1 MPLTLNQYAM
11 KRILFA
17 LVALAMLCACNDNV
31 CTISGTLTDPV
42 DSVRLVDITGDV
54 LDVATVN
61 NGAFTLKC
69 GIDPETGVSIIRGAL
84 PTDAVY
90 YTEEAVFYDPV
101 PLIPDVKRIK
111 VTIADG
117 QTEITGSPMSQE
129 IQDFQQWAMNTYL
142 GDVETIS
149 ALEQA
154 GDSIG
159 IMKKSEEL
167 ANKMATRCRE
177 VYQAHKNDAIGAQAL
192 NILMGFADEEEFIA
206 LYEQGGKAVKADA
219 GLGGYYEHL
228 KSLPEEAVI
237 TLLENGEVMK
247 EQGTFE
253 DYVGTGS
260 YTLVDF
266 WASWCGPC
274 KAEAPNVI
282 AVYEKYR
289 DKGLVVIG
297 VPVNDKQEAT
307 EKAMRDLGIHY
318 PQVLDPSQALAER
331 FNITGIPH
339 IILFAPDGSIVAAGL
354 RGSQI
359 DEAVGKVMK

>member
-1 MPLTLNQYAM
+1 M

-17 LVALAMLCACNDNV
+17 LMALAALCACNDNV

-42 DSVRLVDITGDV
+42 DTVRLVDMSGAV
-54 LDVATVN
+54 LDVATVKD
-61 NGAFTLKC
+61 GTFTLKC
-69 GIDPETGVSIIRGAL
+69 EIDPEAGVSIIRGAL
-84 PTDAVY
+84 PSDDVY
-90 YTEEAVFYDPV
+90 YTEDAMFYDPI
-101 PLIPDVKRIK
+101 PLIPDVKKIT
-111 VTIADG
+111 VDIADG
-117 QTEITGSPMSQE
+117 EPKITGSPLSQE
-129 IQDFQQWAMNTYL
+129 IHDFQQWAFDTYL
-142 GDVETIS
+142 KDVETIS
-149 ALEQA
+149 ALEEA

-159 IMKKSEEL
+159 VMKTSDEL

-177 VYQAHKNDAIGAQAL
+177 VYQAHKDDAIGAQAL
-192 NILMGFADEEEFIA
+192 GLLIEFADEDEFIV

-219 GLGGYYEHL
+219 SLGGYYEHL

-237 TLLENGEVMK
+237 TLLESGEVVK

-282 AVYEKYR
+282 AVFEKYR

-307 EKAMRDLGIHY
+307 EMALKNLGIHY

-331 FNITGIPH
+331 FNIVGIPY
-339 IILFAPDGSIVAAGL
+339 IILFAPDGSIVAQGL
-354 RGSQI
+354 RGAQI
-359 DEAVGKVMK
+359 DEAVGKMLP

>member
-1 MPLTLNQYAM
+1 M
-11 KRILFA
+11 
-17 LVALAMLCACNDNV
+17 ALAVLCACNENNDNV

-42 DSVRLVDITGDV
+42 DSVRLVDMSGEV
-54 LDVATVN
+54 LDVADVI

-90 YTEEAVFYDPV
+90 YTEEAMFYEPV

-117 QTEITGSPMSQE
+117 QAEITGSPLSQE
-129 IQDFQQWAMNTYL
+129 IKDFQQWARDTYL
-142 GDVETIS
+142 SDVETIS

-159 IMKKSEEL
+159 LMSTSEEL

-177 VYQAHKNDAIGAQAL
+177 VYQAHKADAIGAQAL
-192 NILMGFADEEEFIA
+192 GLLIEFADEDEFIA

-219 GLGGYYEHL
+219 SLGGYYEHL

-237 TLLENGEVMK
+237 TLLESGDMVK

-253 DYVGTGS
+253 DYVGAGS

-289 DKGLVVIG
+289 DKGLVVVG

-307 EKAMRDLGIHY
+307 EKAMRDWGIHY
-318 PQVLDPSQALAER
+318 PQVLDPSLALADR
-331 FNITGIPH
+331 FNIEGIPH

-354 RGSQI
+354 RGAQI
-359 DEAVGKVMK
+359 EEEVGKVLH

>member
-1 MPLTLNQYAM
+1 M

-17 LVALAMLCACNDNV
+17 LMALAMLYACNENV

-42 DSVRLVDITGDV
+42 DSVRLVSISGEV

-61 NGAFTLKC
+61 NGSFTLKC
-69 GIDPETGVSIIRGAL
+69 AIDPETGVSIIRGAML
-84 PTDAVY
+84 TEDLYYSDDAIRY
-90 YTEEAVFYDPV
+90 EPIS
-101 PLIPDVKRIK
+101 LIPDAKRIK

-117 QTEITGSPMSQE
+117 QTEIKGSPMSQE
-129 IQDFQQWAMNTYL
+129 NQDFQQWAMDTYL
-142 GDVETIS
+142 SDVETIS

-167 ANKMATRCRE
+167 ANKLATRCRE

-192 NILMGFADEEEFIA
+192 GLLIGFADKDEFIA
-206 LYEQGGKAVKADA
+206 LYEQGGKVVKADA
-219 GLGGYYEHL
+219 SLGGYYEHL
-228 KSLPEEAVI
+228 KSMPEEAVI
-237 TLLENGEVMK
+237 TLLESGEVVK
-247 EQGTFE
+247 EKGAFE
-253 DYVGTGS
+253 DYVGTGN

-307 EKAMRDLGIHY
+307 EQAMRDLGIHY

-331 FNITGIPH
+331 FNIVGIPY
-339 IILFAPDGSIVAAGL
+339 IILFAPDGSVVATGL
-354 RGSQI
+354 RDAQI
-359 DEAVGKVMK
+359 EEAVKEVLK

>member
-1 MPLTLNQYAM
+1 M

-17 LVALAMLCACNDNV
+17 LVALAMLCACNENV

-42 DSVRLVDITGDV
+42 DSVRLVSISGDV

-61 NGAFTLKC
+61 NGSFTLKC
-69 GIDPETGVSIIRGAL
+69 AIDPETGVSIIRGAM
-84 PTDAVY
+84 PSEEQYYSEDAVQ
-90 YTEEAVFYDPV
+90 YDPIS
-101 PLIPDVKRIK
+101 LIPDAKRIK
-111 VTIADG
+111 VTIVDG
-117 QTEITGSPMSQE
+117 QTEIKGSPLSQE
-129 IQDFQQWAMNTYL
+129 IHDFQQWALDTYL
-142 GDVETIS
+142 SDVETIS

-154 GDSIG
+154 RDSIE
-159 IMKKSEEL
+159 IMKTSEEL

-192 NILMGFADEEEFIA
+192 GLLIEFADEDEFIA
-206 LYEQGGKAVKADA
+206 LYEQGGEAVKDDVS
-219 GLGGYYEHL
+219 LGGYYEHL
-228 KSLPEEAVI
+228 KSLPEQAVI
-237 TLLENGEVMK
+237 TLLESGEVVK
-247 EQGTFE
+247 EKGAFE
-253 DYVGTGS
+253 DYVGVGN
-260 YTLVDF
+260 YTIVDF

-339 IILFAPDGSIVAAGL
+339 IILFAPDGSVVAAGL
-354 RGSQI
+354 RGAQI
-359 DEAVGKVMK
+359 EEAVGKVLK

>member
-1 MPLTLNQYAM
+1 M

-17 LVALAMLCACNDNV
+17 LMALAVLCACNENNDNV

-42 DSVRLVDITGDV
+42 DSVRLVDMSGDV

-61 NGAFTLKC
+61 DGAFTLKC
-69 GIDPETGVSIIRGAL
+69 AIDPEAGVSIIRGAM
-84 PTDAVY
+84 PTEDLYYSEDAVQ
-90 YTEEAVFYDPV
+90 YDPI

-111 VTIADG
+111 VVITDG

-129 IQDFQQWAMNTYL
+129 IQNFQQWALDTYL
-142 GDVETIS
+142 KDVEKIS
-149 ALEQA
+149 ALEEA

-159 IMKKSEEL
+159 IMKTSEEL

-177 VYQAHKNDAIGAQAL
+177 VYQAHKNDIIGAQAL
-192 NILMGFADEEEFIA
+192 GLLIEFADEDEFIA

-219 GLGGYYEHL
+219 SLGGYYEHL

-237 TLLENGEVMK
+237 TLLESGEVVK
-247 EQGTFE
+247 EQGIFE
-253 DYVGTGS
+253 DYVGAGN

-289 DKGLVVIG
+289 DKGLVVVG

-331 FNITGIPH
+331 FNIVGIPY

-354 RGSQI
+354 RGAQI
-359 DEAVGKVMK
+359 EEAVGKVLQ

>member
-1 MPLTLNQYAM
+1 M

-17 LVALAMLCACNDNV
+17 LMALAVLCACNENHDNV

-42 DSVRLVDITGDV
+42 DSVRLVDMSGEV
-54 LDVATVN
+54 LDVATVI

-69 GIDPETGVSIIRGAL
+69 EIDPETGVSIIRGAL
-84 PTDAVY
+84 PTEDSYYSEDAVQ
-90 YTEEAVFYDPV
+90 YDPISLV
-101 PLIPDVKRIK
+101 PDVKKIK
-111 VTIADG
+111 VTITEDH
-117 QTEITGSPMSQE
+117 TEIKGSPMSQE
-129 IQDFQQWAMNTYL
+129 IQDFQQWALDTYL
-142 GDVETIS
+142 SAIETIS
-149 ALEQA
+149 NLEED

-159 IMKKSEEL
+159 VMRTSEEL

-177 VYQAHKNDAIGAQAL
+177 VYQAHKADAIGAQAL
-192 NILMGFADEEEFIA
+192 NLLVEFADEEEFLA

-219 GLGGYYEHL
+219 VLGGYYEHL
-228 KSLPEEAVI
+228 KSMPEEAVV
-237 TLLENGEVMK
+237 TLLESGEVVK

-253 DYVGTGS
+253 DYVGAGS

-274 KAEAPNVI
+274 RAETPNVV

-307 EKAMRDLGIHY
+307 ENAMRDLGIHY

-331 FNITGIPH
+331 FNIVGIPY
-339 IILFAPDGSIVAAGL
+339 IILFAPDGSVVAAGL
-354 RGSQI
+354 RGTQI
-359 DEAVGKVMK
+359 DEAVGKVLQ

>member
-1 MPLTLNQYAM
+1 M

-17 LVALAMLCACNDNV
+17 LMALAALCACNDNV
-31 CTISGTLTDPV
+31 CTISGTLTDPL
-42 DSVRLVDITGDV
+42 DSVRLVDMSGAV
-54 LDVATVN
+54 LDVATVKD
-61 NGAFTLKC
+61 GAFTLKC
-69 GIDPETGVSIIRGAL
+69 EIDPEAGVSIIRGAL
-84 PTDAVY
+84 PTEDSY
-90 YTEEAVFYDPV
+90 YSEESIYYDPI
-101 PLIPDVKRIK
+101 PLIPDVKKIK
-111 VTIADG
+111 VDIADG
-117 QTEITGSPMSQE
+117 ESKITGSPLSQE
-129 IQDFQQWAMNTYL
+129 IQDFQQWAMDTYL
-142 GDVETIS
+142 KDVETIS
-149 ALEQA
+149 ALEEA

-159 IMKKSEEL
+159 VMKTSEEL

-177 VYQAHKNDAIGAQAL
+177 VYQAHKDDAIGAQAL
-192 NILMGFADEEEFIA
+192 GLLTEFADEDEFIA

-219 GLGGYYEHL
+219 SLGGYYEYL
-228 KSLPEEAVI
+228 KSSPEEAVI
-237 TLLENGEVMK
+237 TLLESGEVVK

-282 AVYEKYR
+282 AVFEKYR

-318 PQVLDPSQALAER
+318 PQVLDPSMTLASR
-331 FNITGIPH
+331 FGVEGIPY
-339 IILFAPDGSIVAAGL
+339 IILFAPDASIVAQGL
-354 RGSQI
+354 RGARI
-359 DEAVGKVMK
+359 DEEVGKVLP

>member
-1 MPLTLNQYAM
+1 M

-17 LVALAMLCACNDNV
+17 LMALAVLCACNENNDNV

-42 DSVRLVDITGDV
+42 DSVRLVDMSGDV

-61 NGAFTLKC
+61 DGAFTLKC
-69 GIDPETGVSIIRGAL
+69 AIDPEAGVSIIRGAM
-84 PTDAVY
+84 PTEDLY
-90 YTEEAVFYDPV
+90 YSEDVVQYDPI

-111 VTIADG
+111 VVITDG

-129 IQDFQQWAMNTYL
+129 IQNFQQWALDTYL
-142 GDVETIS
+142 KDVEKIS
-149 ALEQA
+149 ALEEA

-159 IMKKSEEL
+159 IMKTSEEL

-177 VYQAHKNDAIGAQAL
+177 VYQAHKNDIIGAQAL
-192 NILMGFADEEEFIA
+192 GLLIEFADEDEFIA

-219 GLGGYYEHL
+219 SLGGYYEHL

-237 TLLENGEVMK
+237 MLLESGEMVK
-247 EQGTFE
+247 EQCTFE
-253 DYVGTGS
+253 DFVGTGN

-331 FNITGIPH
+331 FNIVGIPY

-354 RGSQI
+354 RGAQI
-359 DEAVGKVMK
+359 EEAVGKVLQ

>member
-1 MPLTLNQYAM
+1 M
-11 KRILFA
+11 
-17 LVALAMLCACNDNV
+17 ALAVLCACNENNDNV

-42 DSVRLVDITGDV
+42 DSVRLVDMSGDV
-54 LDVATVN
+54 LDVADVI
-61 NGAFTLKC
+61 NGGFTLKC
-69 GIDPETGVSIIRGAL
+69 AIDPETGASIIRGAM
-84 PTDAVY
+84 PTEDLYYSEDAVQ
-90 YTEEAVFYDPV
+90 YDPI
-101 PLIPDVKRIK
+101 PIIPDVKRIK

-117 QTEITGSPMSQE
+117 QSEIKGSPMSQE
-129 IQDFQQWAMNTYL
+129 YQDFQQWVLDTYL
-142 GDVETIS
+142 SDVETIS

-159 IMKKSEEL
+159 IMKTSEEL

-192 NILMGFADEEEFIA
+192 GLLIEFADKDEFIA

-228 KSLPEEAVI
+228 MSMPEEAVI
-237 TLLENGEVMK
+237 TLLESGEVVK

-307 EKAMRDLGIHY
+307 EKAMRDWGIHY

-331 FNITGIPH
+331 FNIVGIPY

-354 RGSQI
+354 RGAQV
-359 DEAVGKVMK
+359 EEVVGKVLQ

>member
-1 MPLTLNQYAM
+1 M

-17 LVALAMLCACNDNV
+17 LMALAVLCACNENNDNV
-31 CTISGTLTDPV
+31 CTISGTLTDPL
-42 DSVRLVDITGDV
+42 DSVRLLSISGDV

-69 GIDPETGVSIIRGAL
+69 AIDPETGFSIIRGAM
-84 PTDAVY
+84 PTEDLYYSEDAVQ
-90 YTEEAVFYDPV
+90 YDPI
-101 PLIPDVKRIK
+101 PIIPDVKRIK

-117 QTEITGSPMSQE
+117 EVEIKGSPMSQE
-129 IQDFQQWAMNTYL
+129 YQDFQQWVLDTYL
-142 GDVETIS
+142 SGVETIS
-149 ALEQA
+149 AFEQV

-159 IMKKSEEL
+159 IMTTSEEL

-177 VYQAHKNDAIGAQAL
+177 VFQAHKNDVIGAQAL
-192 NILMGFADEEEFIA
+192 GLLIEFADKDEFIS

-219 GLGGYYEHL
+219 SLAGYYEHL
-228 KSLPEEAVI
+228 KSVPEEAVI
-237 TLLENGEVMK
+237 TLLESGEVVK

-253 DYVGTGS
+253 DYVGTGN

-274 KAEAPNVI
+274 KAESPNVI

-289 DKGLVVIG
+289 DKGLVVVG

-331 FNITGIPH
+331 FNIVGIPY

-354 RGSQI
+354 RGAQI
-359 DEAVGKVMK
+359 EEAVKEVLK

>member
-1 MPLTLNQYAM
+1 M

-17 LVALAMLCACNDNV
+17 LMALAALCACNDNV

-42 DSVRLVDITGDV
+42 DTVRLVDMSGAV
-54 LDVATVN
+54 LDVATVKD
-61 NGAFTLKC
+61 GTFTLKC
-69 GIDPETGVSIIRGAL
+69 EIDPEAGVSIIRGAL
-84 PTDAVY
+84 PSDDVY
-90 YTEEAVFYDPV
+90 YTEDAMFYDPI
-101 PLIPDVKRIK
+101 PLIPDVKKIT
-111 VTIADG
+111 VDIADG
-117 QTEITGSPMSQE
+117 EPKITGSPLSQK
-129 IQDFQQWAMNTYL
+129 IHDFQQWAFDTYL
-142 GDVETIS
+142 KDVETIS
-149 ALEQA
+149 ALEEA

-159 IMKKSEEL
+159 VMKTSDEL

-177 VYQAHKNDAIGAQAL
+177 VYQAHKDDAIGAQAL
-192 NILMGFADEEEFIA
+192 GLLIEFADEDEFIV

-219 GLGGYYEHL
+219 SLGGYYEHL

-237 TLLENGEVMK
+237 TLLESGEVVK

-282 AVYEKYR
+282 AVFEKYR

-307 EKAMRDLGIHY
+307 EMALKNLGIHY

-331 FNITGIPH
+331 FNIVGIPY
-339 IILFAPDGSIVAAGL
+339 IILFAPDGSIVAQGL
-354 RGSQI
+354 RGAQI
-359 DEAVGKVMK
+359 DEAVGKVLP

>member
-1 MPLTLNQYAM
+1 M

-17 LVALAMLCACNDNV
+17 LMALAMLYACNENNDNV

-42 DSVRLVDITGDV
+42 DSVRLVDMSGDV

-61 NGAFTLKC
+61 NGSFTLKC
-69 GIDPETGVSIIRGAL
+69 GIDPETGVSIIRGAMPSEDL
-84 PTDAVY
+84 YYSEDAVQ
-90 YTEEAVFYDPV
+90 YDPI
-101 PLIPDVKRIK
+101 PLIPDVKKIT
-111 VTIADG
+111 VDIAG
-117 QTEITGSPMSQE
+117 GKPKITGSPLSQE
-129 IQDFQQWAMNTYL
+129 IQDFQQWALDTYL
-142 GDVETIS
+142 KDVETIS
-149 ALEQA
+149 ALEEA

-159 IMKKSEEL
+159 VMKTSEEL

-177 VYQAHKNDAIGAQAL
+177 VYQAHKADAIGAQAL
-192 NILMGFADEEEFIA
+192 GLLIEFADEDEFIA

-219 GLGGYYEHL
+219 SLGGYYEHL

-237 TLLENGEVMK
+237 TLLESGEVVK

-253 DYVGTGS
+253 DYVGAGS

-331 FNITGIPH
+331 FNIAGIPH

-354 RGSQI
+354 RGAQI
-359 DEAVGKVMK
+359 DEAVGKVLQ

>member
-1 MPLTLNQYAM
+1 M

-17 LVALAMLCACNDNV
+17 LMALAALCACNDNV

-42 DSVRLVDITGDV
+42 DSVRLVDISGAV
-54 LDVATVN
+54 LDVATVKD
-61 NGAFTLKC
+61 GAFTLKC
-69 GIDPETGVSIIRGAL
+69 EIDPEAGVSIIRGAL
-84 PTDAVY
+84 PTEDSY
-90 YTEEAVFYDPV
+90 YSEGSIYYDPI
-101 PLIPDVKRIK
+101 PLIPDVKKIT
-111 VTIADG
+111 VDIADG
-117 QTEITGSPMSQE
+117 ESKITGSPLSQE
-129 IQDFQQWAMNTYL
+129 IQDFQQWAMDTYL
-142 GDVETIS
+142 KDVETIS
-149 ALEQA
+149 ALEEA

-159 IMKKSEEL
+159 VMKTSDEL

-177 VYQAHKNDAIGAQAL
+177 VYQAHKDDAIGAQAL
-192 NILMGFADEEEFIA
+192 GLLIEFADEDEFIA

-219 GLGGYYEHL
+219 SLGGYYEYL
-228 KSLPEEAVI
+228 KSSPEEAVI
-237 TLLENGEVMK
+237 TLLESGEVVK
-247 EQGTFE
+247 EQGAFE

-318 PQVLDPSQALAER
+318 PQVLDPSMTLASR
-331 FNITGIPH
+331 FGVEGIPYL
-339 IILFAPDGSIVAAGL
+339 ILFAPDGSIVAEGL
-354 RGSQI
+354 RDTRI
-359 DEAVGKVMK
+359 DEEVGKVLP